1 MIRAKVAIAFAA
13 GFAVG
18 IFSLAVSY
26 ANTFFKTCDNLSD
39 EGFTCSNCMSHTDYK
54 GARKYRFCPI
64 CGSFCVRKN
73 SKGDVIANH
82 K

>member
-1 MIRAKVAIAFAA
+1 MIGAKVAVGFAA

-26 ANTFFKTCDNLSD
+26 ANSFFKTCDNLSD

-54 GARKYRFCPI
+54 PKAPFRFCPI
-64 CGSFCVRKN
+64 CGAYVVKGRK
-73 SKGDVIANH
+73 GALDI
-82 K
+82 